1 MATFQETLSFLYGL
15 QLFGIKVGLNN
26 IHHLTS
32 AVGHPEKKFPS
43 IHIAGTN
50 GKGSTAAMIAS
61 VLIASGYKTGLYTS
75 PHLRHFSERIRIN
88 GKKIPEREIIR
99 YTAILRRPI
108 ERTKATFFEATT
120 AIAFRY
126 FADQNVDIAV
136 IETGLGGRL
145 DATNIIHPELSII
158 TTIGL
163 DHTEYLGSTLQS
175 IAREKGG
182 IIKHGVPCITGVVRG
197 SVLGVLKK
205 IATSRKSALI
215 QPKKEYLCST
225 HNESLSG
232 FHLSIHKGQSITRD
246 VFISLAGSHQA
257 SNALLAL
264 RALDYMKDQRGYSR
278 INDSTVNDGLGH
290 VQEYSGI
297 RGRLDVLSN
306 HPLIVADVAHNADGI
321 RTMISALRPLIVG
334 KCTIMFGVMKD
345 KDYKAMIRELIP
357 LTRLA
362 VIVHPETERA
372 RDIQSIAGEFH
383 QNSVKAL
390 AVSSAKE
397 GIKMGLRELRKNEL
411 FLIIGSHFVVGEAM
425 ENLRIQV

>member
-1 MATFQETLSFLYGL
+1 LYGL

-26 IHHLTS
+26 IRRLTS

-61 VLIASGYKTGLYTS
+61 VLTASGYKTGLYTS

-99 YTAILRRPI
+99 YTALLRPI
-108 ERTKATFFEATT
+108 IEKTKATFFEATT
-120 AIAFRY
+120 AIACMY
-126 FADQNVDIAV
+126 FADQDVDIAV

-175 IAREKGG
+175 VAREKGG
-182 IIKHGVPCITGVVRG
+182 IIKQGVPCVTGVVQG
-197 SVLGVLKK
+197 SALRVLQK
-205 IATSRKSALI
+205 IAETRKSVLI
-215 QPKKEYLCST
+215 QPKNEYPFST
-225 HNESLSG
+225 RNESLGG
-232 FHLSIHKGQSITRD
+232 FHLSIHNGQNILRD

-264 RALDYMKDQRGYSR
+264 SALEYMKDQRGYSR
-278 INDSTVNDGLGH
+278 INNSAVNDGLGH
-290 VQEYSGI
+290 VREYSGI

-321 RTMISALRPLIVG
+321 RSMVNALRPLTVG
-334 KCTIMFGVMKD
+334 KCMVMFGVMKD
-345 KDYKAMIRELIP
+345 KDYKAMIRHLIP

-362 VIVHPETERA
+362 VVVHPQTERA
-372 RDIQSIAGEFH
+372 REIESLAGEFH
-383 QNSVKAL
+383 RYSAKAI
-390 AVSSAKE
+390 AVSSVKE
-397 GIKMGLRELRKNEL
+397 GIKIGLREQRKNEP
-411 FLIIGSHFVVGEAM
+411 FLIVGSHFVVGEAM